1 MRAFRLLLLLVFS
14 VLLGSCA
21 GSRFATAPPA
31 WAFWESNR
39 FDHNGRETG
48 RWRTYYDAGK
58 KQPHTAGRYRHG
70 RPVQKF
76 QYYDPIGQLDRT
88 ETYSKEGYCEVSY
101 WHPGGQ
107 LARRG
112 PAQWISGPGK
122 LPRFY
127 WYGTWTSYEPD
138 GQIAAVQTYIDGN
151 ITRAE
156 TYEKGQLI
164 EVEMFERNKR
174 SRVEAYSNGQLL
186 KVETFEKGLRV
197 GTTSTL

>member
-1 MRAFRLLLLLVFS
+1 MRAFRLLLLLVLS
-14 VLLGSCA
+14 TLLGSCA

-31 WAFWESNR
+31 WAFWKNNR
-39 FDHNGRETG
+39 FDRHGLETG
-48 RWRTYYDAGK
+48 RWRTYYDDGHHR
-58 KQPHTAGRYRHG
+58 PYTAGRYRHG
-70 RPVQKF
+70 RPVKTF
-76 QYYDPIGQLDRT
+76 QYYTPEGKLDRT
-88 ETYSKEGYCEVSY
+88 ETYSKDGYCEVSY

-112 PAQWISGPGK
+112 PAQWVTGPGK
-122 LPRFY
+122 APRFY

-138 GQIAAVQTYIDGN
+138 GQISAVQTYVDGN

-164 EVEMFERNKR
+164 EVELFENNKR
-174 SRVEAYSNGQLL
+174 SRVETYANGQLL